1 MKITT
6 FELKIPQDVGELVH
20 LIIMYHLKKMTSQPE
35 PVQFHVQT
43 MNTETSMIKIVTSAQ
58 RTLKTVINA
67 PMTL

>member
-20 LIIMYHLKKMTSQPE
+20 LITMNHLKKMTSQIE

-43 MNTETSMIKIVTSAQ
+43 MNTETSMIKTATSAQ
-58 RTLKTVINA
+58 RILKTVINA
-67 PMTL
+67 LMIL